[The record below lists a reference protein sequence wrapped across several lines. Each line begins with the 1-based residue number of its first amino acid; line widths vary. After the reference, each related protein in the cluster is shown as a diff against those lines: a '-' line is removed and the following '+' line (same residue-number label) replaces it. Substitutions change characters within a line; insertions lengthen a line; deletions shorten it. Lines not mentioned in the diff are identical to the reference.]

1 MGPATSAAVGT
12 TRDAALVV
20 VVTAAAASS
29 RLLRAARAFL
39 FLLVGWEGEPCDEGV
54 GLLMHKQEM
63 GRDASFFLISHLS
76 TSIRSKIRSAEPA
89 ACAHMCTCVSVR
101 TKSMR

>member
-12 TRDAALVV
+12 TGHAAL

-39 FLLVGWEGEPCDEGV
+39 FLLVGWEGEPCN
-54 GLLMHKQEM
+54 
-63 GRDASFFLISHLS
+63 
-76 TSIRSKIRSAEPA
+76 
-89 ACAHMCTCVSVR
+89 
-101 TKSMR
+101 

>member
-39 FLLVGWEGEPCDEGV
+39 VLVVGWEGDPCVWGV
-54 GLLMHKQEM
+54 GLLMREQEN
-63 GRDASFFLISHLS
+63 GSRRFFFF
-76 TSIRSKIRSAEPA
+76 
-89 ACAHMCTCVSVR
+89 
-101 TKSMR
+101 